1 MDATAELDTRAH
13 PNAAVDV
20 RFVSACRGRHKRCKI
35 LPIVPGLHPVPAR
48 REQWSHGHVRGLV
61 GALDPGEREIDDF
74 VGEDF
79 KAAHP
84 ERYGSATA

>member
-1 MDATAELDTRAH
+1 MATFADLSADN
-13 PNAAVDV
+13 PNLRQQYDEWRDV
-20 RFVSACRGRHKRCKI
+20 RSQNGEDPTDYQAFR
-35 LPIVPGLHPVPAR
+35 
-48 REQWSHGHVRGLV
+48 QHVINI
-61 GALDPGEREIDDF
+61 GAPDPGEQEIDDF